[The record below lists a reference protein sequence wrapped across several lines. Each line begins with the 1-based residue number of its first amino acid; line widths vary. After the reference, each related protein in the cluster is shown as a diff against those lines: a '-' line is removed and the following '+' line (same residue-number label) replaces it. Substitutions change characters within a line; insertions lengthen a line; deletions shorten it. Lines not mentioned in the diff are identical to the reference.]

1 MKNIIT
7 AFYLLYFAFGLKAQ
21 KYPTT
26 QKNAHQ
32 ITQFNIT
39 YNDDYEWLEDVES
52 DQVKNWRN
60 AQNETANLY
69 LDEVKKKY
77 DVARKIKE
85 YVSFSSS
92 SLPIKKGAYYYHRYL
107 IDKKKQAAL
116 YYRKELNATAIE
128 LFNPFKEY
136 RNNVANISG
145 YMPSKNSRYMACEVS
160 VDGSDRHEIRFVDF
174 NKLAVL
180 EDVVTDVKFSKIAWN
195 RDSGVFYKRNTNQ
208 RTFESDSTYLL
219 YYHKIGTPSTDDKL
233 VFDASKKNLS
243 YSYYTD
249 QDKLYIT
256 VYDEKTGVRNFYFSY
271 MYNEI
276 FSVEKLIDYD
286 ENTAVIAI
294 KNNKMYYSKKEY
306 QWGEIRCKDLLNQNE
321 DSPVIPQT
329 YNHLLVDVKLEDD
342 YIFCEYKNA
351 GKYYIAVYDYQG
363 GFVRKFFAPEGTAL
377 DMRFFDNKNLN
388 LFVSVFSYTL
398 SPQNFKLNLTTGNID
413 PYYNDYLLPT
423 PTLFPLD
430 HFVTQN
436 ITCKSRD
443 GVDIP
448 LTIIYKKGITLD
460 GNNPTLLK
468 AYGGFGIISGPSF
481 DPALL
486 YFLEN
491 GGVFCFAEIR
501 GGGEKG
507 DKWHADAVKLKKMNS
522 FNDFIDAAEFLIQE
536 KYTSPQKL
544 AITGGSYGGLVVG
557 VAMTQ
562 RPDLF
567 KVAIPEVGAF
577 DMLKFEQFTVG
588 RFHIDEFGSVKNAE
602 DFKMLYSYSPYH
614 NIKEDVNYPT
624 TLIVTS
630 ENDDRVPPLH
640 SYKFA
645 SLLQNRAAQKNPIIL
660 KTRAD
665 AGHYGS
671 SNYQDYMDDEAEFY
685 DFLLYHL
692 NP

>member
-1 MKNIIT
+1 
-7 AFYLLYFAFGLKAQ
+7 
-21 KYPTT
+21 
-26 QKNAHQ
+26 
-32 ITQFNIT
+32 
-39 YNDDYEWLEDVES
+39 
-52 DQVKNWRN
+52 
-60 AQNETANLY
+60 
-69 LDEVKKKY
+69 
-77 DVARKIKE
+77 
-85 YVSFSSS
+85 
-92 SLPIKKGAYYYHRYL
+92 
-107 IDKKKQAAL
+107 
-116 YYRKELNATAIE
+116 
-128 LFNPFKEY
+128 
-136 RNNVANISG
+136 
-145 YMPSKNSRYMACEVS
+145 MP
-160 VDGSDRHEIRFVDF
+160 
-174 NKLAVL
+174 
-180 EDVVTDVKFSKIAWN
+180 
-195 RDSGVFYKRNTNQ
+195 Q
-208 RTFESDSTYLL
+208 
-219 YYHKIGTPSTDDKL
+219 
-233 VFDASKKNLS
+233 KKNLS

-256 VYDEKTGVRNFYFSY
+256 VHDEITGVKNFYFSY
-271 MYNEI
+271 MYNEN
-276 FSVEKLIDYD
+276 FSVEKLIDHD
-286 ENTAVIAI
+286 ENTTVIAI

-329 YNHLLVDVKLEDD
+329 YNHLLVDVRLEDD

-377 DMRFFDNKNLN
+377 DMRFFDNKSQN
-388 LFVSVFSYTL
+388 LFVSVYSYTF

-413 PYYNDYLLPT
+413 PYYNDYLPPT

-436 ITCKSRD
+436 TSCRSRD
-443 GVDIP
+443 GIDIP

-491 GGVFCFAEIR
+491 GGIFCFAEIR

-507 DKWHADAVKLKKMNS
+507 AKWHVDAVKLKKMNS
-522 FNDFIDAAEFLIQE
+522 FNDFIDAAEFLIKE

-588 RFHIDEFGSVKNAE
+588 RFHIDEFGSAKNAE

-614 NIKEDVNYPT
+614 NIKEEVNYPT

-645 SLLQNRAAQKNPIIL
+645 ALLQNRTAQKNPIIL
-660 KTRAD
+660 KTRSD
-665 AGHYGS
+665 AGHYGGS
-671 SNYQDYMDDEAEFY
+671 TYQDYIEDEAEFY